1 MQKPSRLAAGEPAS
15 EAGFWRAPIARGTV
29 QVVRRMRARIEPPDR
44 FRSARSR
51 VAVAATLASITLGL
65 APAGARADEAKP
77 AGEAR
82 AARELAPSSARFVG
96 TLALGRGMRFNNPYR
111 LRTELGSD
119 ARSLSLTAPYL
130 DLGVAAALG
139 PPDGLQHGAA
149 VRMSFALSGV
159 GQAVLAPTYFAAY
172 RGAGRLLAYGRLGP
186 TILLGPDP
194 NLGAEASL
202 GAAWFFTAG
211 IGAGA
216 ELVFDLYEGA
226 PTRDAAHPILPILS
240 AQLGLVVDY
249 EVLP

>member
-1 MQKPSRLAAGEPAS
+1 
-15 EAGFWRAPIARGTV
+15 
-29 QVVRRMRARIEPPDR
+29 MRARIEPPDLLR
-44 FRSARSR
+44 SAGARLAVAAALAISALGVAPRDALAEDSKPAGDARAAAEPAPRSAR
-51 VAVAATLASITLGL
+51 V
-65 APAGARADEAKP
+65 
-77 AGEAR
+77 
-82 AARELAPSSARFVG
+82 VG

-111 LRTELGSD
+111 LGTELGSD

-139 PPDGLQHGAA
+139 RPDGLQHGAA
-149 VRMSFALSGV
+149 VRMSFAVSGV

-172 RGAGRLLAYGRLGP
+172 RGAGRILAYGRLGP

-226 PTRDAAHPILPILS
+226 PTRDAAHPVIPILS
-240 AQLGLVVDY
+240 AQVGLVVDY

>member
-1 MQKPSRLAAGEPAS
+1 
-15 EAGFWRAPIARGTV
+15 
-29 QVVRRMRARIEPPDR
+29 MRARIEPPDLL
-44 FRSARSR
+44 RSARSR
-51 VAVAATLASITLGL
+51 FAVAAALAIVALGL
-65 APAGARADEAKP
+65 APRAALADEDEP
-77 AGEAR
+77 AGEPHATAD
-82 AARELAPSSARFVG
+82 AAPRGARFVG
-96 TLALGRGMRFNNPYR
+96 SIALGRGMRFNNPYR
-111 LRTELGSD
+111 LGTELDSD

-149 VRMSFALSGV
+149 VRMSFALAGV

-226 PTRDAAHPILPILS
+226 PTRDAAHPIIPILS